1 MQINF
6 IMRQLIYTGVFL
18 FSVLI
23 LNAQNI
29 DSTLSKYSD
38 SYGQE
43 RIYLHYD
50 KSSYAPGE
58 TIWFKAYLLKTIFPD
73 NESKTVYVDWSDEN
87 GNVLNHTIS
96 AVEDATTSGQ
106 FEIPANFTGQFI
118 HVKAYTKWML
128 NFDPVFLYNR
138 DLKIISN
145 KKGSTRS
152 EKIIIPELNFF
163 PEGGDAINGV
173 TNKIAFKANDQ
184 YGRPIQIKGIV
195 KDNEGSVI
203 DSLKILHDGMG
214 YFFIIPHEGQT
225 FSASWQDERGGEHV
239 TLLPP
244 VKNTGVSLRVAL
256 SQGSRIFSVKATP
269 AYASLISEVHIL
281 GTMYQQ
287 EVFNLDETLTDGKT
301 EGAIPTGSLP
311 TGVLTITVFD
321 KYWSPLAERI
331 TYINNEEYSFQTGI
345 TINTIG
351 TGKRSKNELQISVPD
366 EVSSSLSVSVTDS
379 RIDYDS
385 SDNIISH
392 LLLTGELRGY
402 VYSPEYYFLNN
413 SDSIAN
419 QLDLVM
425 LTHGWRRFDWQKVVK
440 GEFPII
446 QYPKDTSYLFLSGK
460 VFGATPMQLKK
471 AGDIIL
477 MLNQDSS
484 GTQAFTIPVG
494 PNGTFVDPS
503 FILFDSARIFYNFS
517 NSRALKNISV
527 KFMPDIMTPF
537 LNNTLGG
544 STFGVS
550 PETESDRYQIHLN
563 DEVEEQLKHFNGK
576 VLATIKIKSRPKTQ
590 TQVINDKYTNGLFKA
605 GNATELDLINDP
617 LAVTYTDIVS
627 YIQGKVPGLSFDNLA
642 NKFVWLRN
650 RSGENGPALYL
661 NEMGTTYDMISSI
674 PVANVAY
681 IKVFKPGFVG
691 GVGSGDGGA
700 IVIYTRMG
708 GDEQTVKEK
717 GLDNDL
723 VTGYTPTR
731 EFYSPDYTKINT
743 NENKVDY
750 RTTLY
755 WNPSIITTPD
765 GNTVNVTFYNN
776 DITTSFRVVIEGMT
790 TDGHIAHVEKVIK

>member
-1 MQINF
+1 MK
-6 IMRQLIYTGVFL
+6 QLIYTVVFL
-18 FSVLI
+18 FSVII

-29 DSTLSKYSD
+29 DSTLSKYSG

-50 KSSYAPGE
+50 KSSYASGE

-73 NESKTVYVDWSDEN
+73 NESKTVYIDWSDEN
-87 GNVLNHTIS
+87 GNVLHHTIS
-96 AVEDATTSGQ
+96 AVEDATTYGQ

-118 HVKAYTKWML
+118 HVIAYTKWML
-128 NFDPVFLYNR
+128 NFDPVFLYNK
-138 DLKIISN
+138 DLKIISD
-145 KKGSTRS
+145 KKGRARS
-152 EKIIIPELNFF
+152 EKKIIPELNLF

-203 DSLKILHDGMG
+203 DSLKSLHDGMG
-214 YFFIIPHEGQT
+214 YFFIIPHEGET
-225 FSASWQDERGGEHV
+225 FSASWQDEEGAEHV
-239 TLLPP
+239 TPLPS
-244 VKNTGVSLRVAL
+244 VKNTGISLRVAL
-256 SQGSRIFSVKATP
+256 SKGSRIFSVNVSP

-287 EVFNLDETLTDGKT
+287 EVFNLDEKLTDGKI

-331 TYINNEEYSFQTGI
+331 TYINNEEYSFQPGI
-345 TINTIG
+345 TINTSG
-351 TGKRSKNELQISVPD
+351 TSKRSKNELQISVPD
-366 EVSSSLSVSVTDS
+366 DVSSNLSVSVTDS

-402 VYSPEYYFLNN
+402 VFNPEYYFLNN

-440 GEFPII
+440 GEFPVIK
-446 QYPKDTSYLFLSGK
+446 YPKDTSYLFLSGK
-460 VFGATPMQLKK
+460 VFGATPTQLKK

-484 GTQAFTIPVG
+484 GTQAFTIPVE

-503 FILFDSARIFYNFS
+503 FILFDTARIFYDFS
-517 NSRALKNISV
+517 NSKALKNISV
-527 KFMPDIMTPF
+527 KFMPDIMPPF
-537 LNNTLGG
+537 SNNTYAG

-576 VLATIKIKSRPKTQ
+576 VLATIKIKSRPKSHA
-590 TQVINDKYTNGLFKA
+590 QVINDKYTNGLFKA
-605 GNATELDLINDP
+605 GNATELDLVNDP

-642 NKFVWLRN
+642 HKFVWLRN
-650 RSGENGPALYL
+650 RSGENGPTLYL
-661 NEMGTTYDMISSI
+661 NEMGTSYDMISSI

-708 GDEQTVKEK
+708 GDGQTVTEK

-723 VTGYTPTR
+723 VIGYTPTR

-743 NENKVDY
+743 DENKIDY

-765 GNTVNVTFYNN
+765 GNTVNLTFYNN

-790 TDGHIAHVEKVIK
+790 TDGHLAHVEKVIK